1 MFWIFILKTFW
12 FIGCN
17 LVVSILFGL
26 VCLAL
31 ASRKLVN
38 TTELARDRSVTMITC
53 GASLGSVETTDKKFL
68 LGINSFDLQFVCCL
82 FASNLVFPTHWRIPT
97 LAMLGTCPL
106 WHDLF
111 ANFNLMWYTWISVNL
126 VNVGKNLQLLWE
138 ISGMFHPLPDDV
150 LEPLASVQPPLP
162 LMCP

>member
-1 MFWIFILKTFW
+1 MLVQLIYIQQGQQRPCVQNLESFYDNFLLFSLLSRVEHDFAKTRIGKTKNFW
-12 FIGCN
+12 F
-17 LVVSILFGL
+17 
-26 VCLAL
+26 
-31 ASRKLVN
+31 R
-38 TTELARDRSVTMITC
+38 C
-53 GASLGSVETTDKKFL
+53 GPG
-68 LGINSFDLQFVCCL
+68 
-82 FASNLVFPTHWRIPT
+82 T